1 MHEFVAHHPCLVEE
15 DDSHFIIQISN
26 SADDIQVDD
35 LIRSHFL
42 QLLHDHELRQ
52 EIEKSTGKIRDVIIA
67 AAFSQIVAS
76 VDHE

>member
-1 MHEFVAHHPCLVEE
+1 MHEVVAHYPCLIEE
-15 DDSHFIIQISN
+15 DDHHFIIQISN
-26 SADDIQVDD
+26 SADTQVDD

-52 EIEKSTGKIRDVIIA
+52 EIEKSTGKVRDVIIA
-67 AAFSQIVAS
+67 AAFSQIVTS

>member
-15 DDSHFIIQISN
+15 DDLHFIIQISN
-26 SADDIQVDD
+26 SADAQDD
-35 LIRSHFL
+35 VLIRSHFL

-52 EIEKSTGKIRDVIIA
+52 EIEKSTGKIRDVVIA
-67 AAFSQIVAS
+67 AAFSQIVTS